1 VHGNTLWLGHLTEA
15 GDATFITL
23 GLASMLTLKARVRNG
38 RLRLDEPYEAPEGT
52 EVDLAI
58 IDDGDELDEES
69 RARLHAAL
77 SRGHEQMVRREVV
90 PADEVLSK
98 LGTSG

>member
-1 VHGNTLWLGHLTEA
+1 
-15 GDATFITL
+15 
-23 GLASMLTLKARVRNG
+23 MLTMKARVRNG

-52 EVDLAI
+52 EVDVAI
-58 IDDGDELDEES
+58 IDDGDELDDES

-98 LGTSG
+98 LGTRG

>member
-1 VHGNTLWLGHLTEA
+1 M
-15 GDATFITL
+15 FITL
-23 GLASMLTLKARVRNG
+23 GLASMLTLKAHVRNG

-58 IDDGDELDEES
+58 IDDGDGLDHES
-69 RARLHAAL
+69 RARLHVAL
-77 SRGHEQMVRREVV
+77 ARGHEQMVRGEVV

-98 LGTSG
+98 LGTQG

>member
-1 VHGNTLWLGHLTEA
+1 MTV
-15 GDATFITL
+15 ITL
-23 GLASMLTLKARVRNG
+23 GLASMLTMKARVRNG

-52 EVDLAI
+52 EVDVAI
-58 IDDGDELDEES
+58 IDDGDELDDES

-77 SRGHEQMVRREVV
+77 SHGHEQMVRREVV

-98 LGTSG
+98 LGTRG

>member
-1 VHGNTLWLGHLTEA
+1 VSGELLRFWCQTEA

-23 GLASMLTLKARVRNG
+23 GLESMLTVKARVRNG

-52 EVDLAI
+52 EVELAI
-58 IDDGDELDEES
+58 IDDGDELDDES

-98 LGTSG
+98 LGTRG